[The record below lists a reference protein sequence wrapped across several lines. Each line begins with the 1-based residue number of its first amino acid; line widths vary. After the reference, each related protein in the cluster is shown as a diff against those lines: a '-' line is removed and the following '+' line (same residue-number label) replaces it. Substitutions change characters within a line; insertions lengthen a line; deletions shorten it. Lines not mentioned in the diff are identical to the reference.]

1 MNGAPLTERFKQRS
15 AYVAQEELFMPTL
28 NAWET
33 LQFQAVLRNRVG
45 LTHAKLQERMHDV
58 MAVMGLSRVKNT
70 QVCALRELHSTSQ
83 ALCRRGA
90 ALTREESAPY
100 YGLQRPW
107 CTYTAMHDDTALILA
122 CWESSAVLTCLSR
135 VDEQVDECTHMAC
148 L

>member
-33 LQFQAVLRNRVG
+33 LEFQAVLRNRVG
-45 LTHAKLQERMHDV
+45 LTHAKLRERMHDV

-70 QVCALRELHSTSQ
+70 QVRALLALQSSLS

-90 ALTREESAPY
+90 GVDNISY
-100 YGLQRPW
+100 YTLRW
-107 CTYTAMHDDTALILA
+107 A
-122 CWESSAVLTCLSR
+122 AVPFLHLKS
-135 VDEQVDECTHMAC
+135 HA
-148 L
+148 